1 MQVLSKL
8 IRTAL
13 TILTIL
19 VILLVTTFILTIVMP
34 QNVLEAIKIFKDFFK
49 IAWQRKFYSLQW

>member
-19 VILLVTTFILTIVMP
+19 VILLVATFILTIVMP

-49 IAWQRKFYSLQW
+49 IA